1 MTHMTHKNPQALPPV
16 PFHVGH
22 VSKKSDP
29 HLTHM
34 THIIT
39 LQFVGYAKLYLT
51 MTI

>member
-1 MTHMTHKNPQALPPV
+1 MTHKNPQALPFL

-22 VSKKSDP
+22 VYKKFDP

-34 THIIT
+34 THIMT